1 MRKMVL
7 CDVKIESCSSEKKP
21 YFLYNNSTTCCSDV
35 IFLIATLIATLITCN
50 SQAHSVQMLL
60 TVLAVAQVLSV
71 QYIFHQ
77 LNVENAVKQN
87 NHSSYIQ

>member
-1 MRKMVL
+1 MIL

-35 IFLIATLIATLITCN
+35 IFLIATLIATLITHN

-60 TVLAVAQVLSV
+60 IVLTVAQVLSV

-77 LNVENAVKQN
+77 LNVENAVEQN
-87 NHSSYIQ
+87 NHNDYIQ

>member
-7 CDVKIESCSSEKKP
+7 CDVKIESCPSEKKL

-35 IFLIATLIATLITCN
+35 IFLITTLIAILITHN

-60 TVLAVAQVLSV
+60 TVLTVAQVLFV
-71 QYIFHQ
+71 
-77 LNVENAVKQN
+77 
-87 NHSSYIQ
+87 

>member
-1 MRKMVL
+1 MIL
-7 CDVKIESCSSEKKP
+7 CDVKIKSCSSEKKP

-35 IFLIATLIATLITCN
+35 IFLIATLIATLITHN

-60 TVLAVAQVLSV
+60 IVLTVAQVLSV

-77 LNVENAVKQN
+77 LNIENAVEQN